1 MTDKNYSFETLIVWQ
16 KSHQFV
22 LDIYEISKNF
32 PKDEIYG
39 LTSQLK
45 RASVSIPANI
55 AEGFGRRGEKDKLR
69 FYNISRAS
77 LLEVR
82 YFLILVHD
90 LKYCDTLILRKNLNE
105 IEKILYAYT
114 TKIMEKQN
122 S

>member
-1 MTDKNYSFETLIVWQ
+1 MADKNYSFETLVVWQ

-22 LDIYEISKNF
+22 LDACAVAKNF

-55 AEGFGRRGEKDKLR
+55 AEGFGRRGDKDKLR

-77 LLEVR
+77 LL
-82 YFLILVHD
+82 
-90 LKYCDTLILRKNLNE
+90 
-105 IEKILYAYT
+105 
-114 TKIMEKQN
+114 
-122 S
+122 

>member
-1 MTDKNYSFETLIVWQ
+1 MRDKNYSFENLIVWQ

-22 LDIYEISKNF
+22 LDIYSIAKNF
-32 PKDEIYG
+32 PKDETYG

-55 AEGFGRRGEKDKLR
+55 AEGFGRRGDKDKLR

-77 LLEVR
+77 LLEVK

-90 LKYCDTLILRKNLNE
+90 LNYCDTLILRNNLNE
-105 IEKILYAYT
+105 IEKMLYVYT
-114 TKIMEKQN
+114 TKIKQN
-122 S
+122 